1 MIKRLALAA
10 CSIVIAV
17 EAPLANELVI
27 ATTGGAFE
35 KAMKEN
41 FFEAFEKETGIKV
54 KTVAANVSE
63 QATKL
68 ALMKQSG
75 NVEWDIAYLQDI
87 DLKTGVRDYVVDLG
101 ACEDLPN
108 VAANGLPGAC
118 LGHGV
123 VSDIGGGVM
132 VYKSDQFEPGKGPK
146 DWTDFWNVAAFP
158 GTRALPDIGLPWWDL
173 SIALR
178 SAGVERDALYP
189 LDEAKAYAQL
199 DKIKPDVAVWW
210 KTGDQ
215 SQNLFRSG
223 EIDMSLLYSGR
234 ALQLKAEGM
243 PLEIVWS
250 DAVRDVG
257 AFAIVQNA
265 PNLDNAKKFLNF
277 FYSRP
282 EAHEAFGGSMFYG
295 SPVKGASDGI
305 GVSAETLS
313 SMIEQDPVW
322 ISENR
327 EKALETWV
335 EWLAR

>member
-1 MIKRLALAA
+1 MKKLAILAS
-10 CSIVIAV
+10 SILMSSQVLMA
-17 EAPLANELVI
+17 EELIV

-35 KAMKEN
+35 KAMKES
-41 FFEAFEKETGIKV
+41 FFDAFEKETGITV

-63 QATKL
+63 QITKI

-87 DLKTGVRDYVVDLG
+87 DLKTGVRDYVEDLG
-101 ACEDLPN
+101 ECADLPN
-108 VAANGLPGAC
+108 VGSNGLPGSC
-118 LGHGV
+118 LRYGV

-132 VYKSDQFEPGKGPK
+132 VYRSDLFEAGEGPK
-146 DWTDFWNVAAFP
+146 DWADFWNVEAFP
-158 GTRALPDIGLPWWDL
+158 GERALPDIGLPWWDMT
-173 SIALR
+173 IALR
-178 SAGVERDALYP
+178 SAGVPRDALYP
-189 LDEAKAYAQL
+189 IDEATAYEQL
-199 DKIKPDVAVWW
+199 DKIKPDIAVWW

-223 EIDMSLLYSGR
+223 EVDMGLLYSGR

-257 AFAIVQNA
+257 AFSIVKDA
-265 PNLDNAKKFLNF
+265 PNLENAKKFLNF

-282 EAHEAFGGSMFYG
+282 EAHEQFGATMFYG
-295 SPVKGASDGI
+295 SPVKGASDAI
-305 GVSAETLS
+305 GVSADTLS
-313 SMIEQDPVW
+313 LMIEQDPVW
-322 ISENR
+322 IEENR

-335 EWLAR
+335 DWLAR